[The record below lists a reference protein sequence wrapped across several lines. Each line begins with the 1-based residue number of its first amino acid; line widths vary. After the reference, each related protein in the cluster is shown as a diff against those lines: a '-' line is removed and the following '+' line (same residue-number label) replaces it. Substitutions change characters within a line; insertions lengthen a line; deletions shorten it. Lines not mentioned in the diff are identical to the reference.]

1 MINTPTTVNCLRR
14 AAREQAVGGA
24 GAGDG
29 QLTAETKWNGAA
41 GPRDRVPA
49 HL

>member
-1 MINTPTTVNCLRR
+1 MFDTPTTVNCTGLPARR
-14 AAREQAVGGA
+14 PLGA
-24 GAGDG
+24 GAGNG
-29 QLTAETKWNGAA
+29 QLTVETKWNGAA